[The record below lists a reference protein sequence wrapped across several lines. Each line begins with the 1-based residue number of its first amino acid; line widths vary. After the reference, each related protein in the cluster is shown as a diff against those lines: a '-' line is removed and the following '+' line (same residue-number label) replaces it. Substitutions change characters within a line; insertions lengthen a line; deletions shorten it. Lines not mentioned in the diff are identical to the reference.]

1 MAAPPA
7 AGAGADR
14 DMRNGARLLASLALA
29 ALTITAL
36 PAMAQDNTATTYPQ
50 PPEETFSP
58 RVSALV
64 AQMTLDEKLGMTQ
77 GQVDP
82 IDPEQAG
89 YTPGVPRLGIPPLR
103 WVDGPGGI
111 DNLYEATSLP
121 QPIALAASFDP
132 ALAYRYGVINGRETR
147 ATNMDVFLGPM
158 VNIARLPTWGRNA
171 TSLGEDP
178 FLASQIVGPVVRGV
192 QDQGVIASTKH
203 FVGNNQSEGIDTNR
217 HEVIDNDFVI
227 DGRTLREIYLPAFAA
242 AIDAG
247 TGSLMAAYN
256 QTNGYPN
263 AGNPDTLNTILRGEL
278 GFRGFVESDWGAVH
292 STESMI
298 AGLDVEFTGY
308 GLFNKRTLHF
318 GQALRRAIEE
328 GRVPLAVLDRSVSRV
343 LTQMDRIGMLDNSRL
358 PGPLAVEIAAG
369 AEVAR
374 AVADR
379 GIVLLSND
387 GVLPLNATAQ
397 RSLAMIGPTAG
408 QLAANPGFGSALGIP
423 DRKIA
428 PVDAMRAA
436 GAQVAYAV
444 GQNLQG
450 TAIPASALTPAN
462 GLSGNGLAR
471 VPENGTAITLDPAV
485 DFVGERA
492 LPFGRAYTW
501 RGTLRVAETGDYV
514 LMTQSWGGRTVLNV
528 DGATVARS
536 AYPFFGGA
544 AKKTSSLLPTSEGLD
559 NGRAPMRL
567 EAGRD
572 YQIELQG
579 QAWAADPFEVRLA
592 WYTPDMRRADIAQ
605 AVATARQADT
615 AVVFAWQRAGEQAD
629 PGASLRLPE
638 GQDELIEAVIAANP
652 DTVVVL
658 TSGPVQ
664 MPWLARARA
673 VVEMWYPGQEGG
685 HAITDV
691 LLGRTNPGGRLPI
704 TFPREITDSPAFA
717 PGHPERYRGVDD
729 RVVYSEGIFTGYRW
743 FDEQAIDPL
752 FPFGHGLSYTSF
764 AYSDLSV
771 TPVSEGLQV
780 RFTVTNRGAVAGSD
794 VPQVYVGRPDNAP
807 VPMARQALA
816 AFERIDLAP
825 GESRTLTLTVPRRQ
839 MSYWDEA
846 SHTWQMPAGQR
857 NVAVG
862 ASSRDLRL
870 TASAAPNP

>member
-1 MAAPPA
+1 
-7 AGAGADR
+7 
-14 DMRNGARLLASLALA
+14 MRKPARLLATLALGALTLA
-29 ALTITAL
+29 AL
-36 PAMAQDNTATTYPQ
+36 PAAAQNSAAASYPQ
-50 PPEETFSP
+50 PPADVFSP
-58 RVSALV
+58 RVTAMV
-64 AQMTLDEKLGMTQ
+64 AAMTLDEKLGLTQ
-77 GQVDP
+77 GQIDP

-121 QPIALAASFDP
+121 QPIALAATFDP
-132 ALAYRYGVINGRETR
+132 ALAYRYGVVNGREAR

-171 TSLGEDP
+171 TSMGEDP
-178 FLASQIVGPVVRGV
+178 FLASQLVGPLVRGI

-203 FVGNNQSEGIDTNR
+203 FVGNNQSEGIDSNR

-256 QTNGYPN
+256 QVNGYPN

-292 STESMI
+292 STEAML

-318 GQALRRAIEE
+318 GQALKRAIEE
-328 GRVPLAVLDRSVSRV
+328 GRVPVAVLDRAVARV
-343 LTQMDRIGMLDNSRL
+343 LTQMDRIGMLDNSRV
-358 PGPLAVEIAAG
+358 PGPLAVEIEAG

-379 GIVLLSND
+379 GIVLLVND
-387 GVLPLNATAQ
+387 GVLPLGAAAQ
-397 RSLAMIGPTAG
+397 RSLALIGPTAG

-423 DRKIA
+423 SRKIA
-428 PVDAMRAA
+428 PVDALRAA
-436 GAQVAYAV
+436 GAQVSFAV
-444 GQNLQG
+444 GQDLQG
-450 TAIPASALTPAN
+450 EAIPASALTPAG
-462 GLSGNGLAR
+462 GLAGPGLAR
-471 VPENGTAITLDPAV
+471 VPEDGTAITLDPAV
-485 DFVGERA
+485 DFTGSNA

-501 RGTLRVAETGDYV
+501 RGTLRVPETGDYV

-544 AKKTSSLLPTSEGLD
+544 AKKTSSLLPTREGLD

-567 EAGRD
+567 EAGRE
-572 YQIELQG
+572 YQVELQG
-579 QAWAADPFEVRLA
+579 QAWADGPFEVRLA
-592 WYTPDMRRADIAQ
+592 WSTPAMRRAQLAQ
-605 AVATARQADT
+605 AVATARAADT

-629 PGASLRLPE
+629 PSASLRLPE

-652 DTVVVL
+652 NTVVVL

-664 MPWLARARA
+664 MPWAGRARA

-685 HAITDV
+685 LAIADM

-704 TFPREITDSPAFA
+704 TFPRQITDSPAFA

-729 RVVYSEGIFTGYRW
+729 RVAYSEGIFVGYRW
-743 FDEQAIDPL
+743 FDEQEIAPL

-764 AYSDLSV
+764 TYANLQV
-771 TPVSEGLQV
+771 TPVTDGLQV
-780 RFTVTNRGAVAGSD
+780 SFTLTNSGAVAGSE

-816 AFERIDLAP
+816 AFDRVDLAP
-825 GESRTLTLTVPRRQ
+825 GESREVTLIVPRRQ

-846 SHTWQMPAGQR
+846 SHAWQMPAGAR
-857 NVAVG
+857 SVAVG

-870 TASAAPNP
+870 TTRATPRR